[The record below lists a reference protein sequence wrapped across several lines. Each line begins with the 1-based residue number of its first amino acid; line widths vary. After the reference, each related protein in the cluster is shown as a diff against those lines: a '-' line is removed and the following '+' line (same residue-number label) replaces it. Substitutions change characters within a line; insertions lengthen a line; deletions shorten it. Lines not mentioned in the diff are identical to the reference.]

1 MFKFDNKD
9 TRAMILTSSWCL
21 LFLILNIFPQHSSV
35 SLINAEHILICCT
48 WSFFI
53 SIDFFIDLF
62 RFH

>member
-21 LFLILNIFPQHSSV
+21 LFLILNKFSQHSSV
-35 SLINAEHILICCT
+35 SLIEHILICCT
-48 WSFFI
+48 WSFFV
-53 SIDFFIDLF
+53 SIDIFIDLF